1 MCKGAGGLYCML
13 VLFELCVTLYI
24 SFTLIFKV
32 SLTIIRDEEDGAI
45 GGATGGGPPGGG
57 TPSGVNGKK
66 DYGGDR
72 SSGID
77 ACILFAMWNLASS
90 CILDMVIFPV
100 VSICY

>member
-1 MCKGAGGLYCML
+1 MGLVLL

-24 SFTLIFKV
+24 SCTLIFKV
-32 SLTIIRDEEDGAI
+32 SLTILRDEEDGAI

-77 ACILFAMWNLASS
+77 ACILFTM
-90 CILDMVIFPV
+90 
-100 VSICY
+100 